1 MDRRRCPRVTAI
13 LPVHVW
19 GLDAYSLPFAQS
31 ATVTDISSF
40 GAVIQG
46 MRRRLR
52 PGTVLEV
59 QLGDSRAEF
68 RVVWTGRPGSINEG
82 AVGLESVASEES
94 LWDVDFARCQLV
106 AQG

>member
-31 ATVTDISSF
+31 ATVTDISSC

-46 MRRRLR
+46 MLRRLR
-52 PGTVLEV
+52 PGAVLEV
-59 QLGDSRAEF
+59 QLGDTRAEF
-68 RVVWTGRPGSINEG
+68 RVVWTGKPGTINEG
-82 AVGLESVASEES
+82 AVGLENVAVEAP
-94 LWDVDFARCQLV
+94 LWDLDFSRCQLV